1 MSLNKIYITINNNG
15 LTPILG
21 EIAVGRNCALTNEN
35 ELFQMVRFGCN
46 QVIVL
51 DKYFINEWGQ
61 S

>member
-1 MSLNKIYITINNNG
+1 MSQNRIDRTSNNKD
-15 LTPILG
+15 LTPFLG
-21 EIAVGRNCALTNEN
+21 GIAVGRNCALTNEN